1 MKVAKARQAAVVL
14 VLGSLFLSLL
24 MFMGVNRNSSVLKD
38 AQVSEKNVNLVA
50 EAAVKID
57 EAKDSHIYRI
67 AVPPR
72 FQPNFQGFPQKKFF
86 FNVSTFKDANKK
98 ALFLRASSSNR
109 KLTNRTKPKKKK
121 KMERYL
127 IEYSRFQDNEKLR
140 EKALVVENDSKNVN
154 RKVWFHKEVDADGSS
169 VYDDGI
175 VDQLFYVPQSY
186 VKKLSSLKMIKF
198 SKQSGYVER
207 KERLE
212 RYLKNEL
219 KLIHNSLS
227 SSNVVHKIKTTFDQ
241 RNSSIRKTAPT
252 VPDWKNLLKIIYL
265 PEGLPSLDLIN
276 RVSLSHER
284 CPVSACHLT
293 DDSAFK
299 NVAHARVF
307 QNIPVSSAA
316 KPAGQIWVLW
326 LLESP
331 VNTFIIN
338 DLDMQINW
346 TATFRMDSTIVT
358 PYAKYVHGNIDA
370 DLATDAAEPSEH
382 VDGKSFAAGK
392 TKLVAWFASNCF
404 TTNNRVDFVKELAK
418 YVHVD
423 VFGKCGNMECSKD
436 FKEKCYDMLSSEYKF
451 YLAFENSNCD
461 SYITEKLFEN
471 ALRNNVVPIVMGAR
485 RGDYERSAPPH
496 SFIHVDDFETI
507 EQLANYLKVVDNNDT
522 LYDSY
527 LAWRGSG
534 RFIDTKFWCRLC
546 ALLQDDDKPNLW
558 YGDIEAWWKHHGTCR
573 IGKWS
578 FPGDGRV
585 NGSIH

>member
-1 MKVAKARQAAVVL
+1 MKVVKARQAAIVL

-24 MFMGVNRNSSVLKD
+24 MFVGVNRKSSVLND

-50 EAAVKID
+50 AVKKG
-57 EAKDSHIYRI
+57 EAKDSDIYRI

-72 FQPNFQGFPQKKFF
+72 FQPNFQGLPPKFS

-98 ALFLRASSSNR
+98 ALFLRASASNR
-109 KLTNRTKPKKKK
+109 KLANRTKPRKKK

-140 EKALVVENDSKNVN
+140 EKALIVENDSKNVN
-154 RKVWFHKEVDADGSS
+154 RKVWFHKEVGADGSS

-175 VDQLFYVPQSY
+175 VDQLAYVPQSY
-186 VKKLSSLKMIKF
+186 VKKLNSLKMVKF
-198 SKQSGYVER
+198 SKQSGYVEK
-207 KERLE
+207 KEKLE

-219 KLIHNSLS
+219 KQIHRPQS
-227 SSNVVHKIKTTFDQ
+227 SSIVIGKIKTLFNQ
-241 RNSSIRKTAPT
+241 RNSSIRKTAPAA
-252 VPDWKNLLKIIYL
+252 PDWKNLLKVIYL
-265 PEGLPSLDLIN
+265 PEGLPSHDLIN
-276 RVSLSHER
+276 RVSLSHEG
-284 CPVSACHLT
+284 CSVSACHLT
-293 DDSAFK
+293 DDPAFK

-307 QNIPVSSAA
+307 QNIPVASAA
-316 KPAGQIWVLW
+316 KPTGQIWVLW

-346 TATFRMDSTIVT
+346 TATFRRDSTIVS
-358 PYAKYVHGNIDA
+358 PYAKYVPANLAA
-370 DLATDAAEPSEH
+370 DFGVEEPNEH
-382 VDGKSFAAGK
+382 VGGKSYAAGK

-404 TTNNRVDFVKELAK
+404 TTNNRIEFVKELAK
-418 YVHVD
+418 YVQVD

-461 SYITEKLFEN
+461 FYITEKLFEN
-471 ALRNNVVPIVMGAR
+471 ALGNNIVPIVMGAR
-485 RGDYERSAPPH
+485 RSDYERSAPPH

-507 EQLANYLKVVDNNDT
+507 EQLADYLKVVDNNDT

-534 RFIDTKFWCRLC
+534 SFIDTKFWCRLC

-573 IGKWS
+573 TGKWS

-585 NGSIH
+585 NGSIQ